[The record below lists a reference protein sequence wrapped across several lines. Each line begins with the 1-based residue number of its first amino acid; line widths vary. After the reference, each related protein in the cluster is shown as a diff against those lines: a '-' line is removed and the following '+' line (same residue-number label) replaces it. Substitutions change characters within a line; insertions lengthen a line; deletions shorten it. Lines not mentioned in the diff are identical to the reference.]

1 VPSDTER
8 VFVAGAAGAIG
19 RVLCHLLVADG
30 HFVAGTT
37 RSAAKV
43 EFLRGL
49 GVEPVLV
56 DVFDAAALRQA
67 LLDARPTIVIH
78 QLTDL
83 PQTRTPE
90 AMSAAFARNARLR
103 EVGTRNLV
111 EAAIAGGVA
120 RMIVQSVAFAY
131 APGPQPYDETCPLN
145 VASTDPN
152 AATTARG
159 VASLEQQVLKA
170 PFDGVV
176 LRYGR
181 LYGPGTW
188 FTAAPP
194 LGTAVH
200 VEAAADA
207 ARRAVS
213 QGQAG
218 IYNVAEEDGTVS
230 CAKAHRELGWDPG
243 FRIARTQS

>member
-1 VPSDTER
+1 MVIKKR

-19 RVLCHLLVADG
+19 RVLCRLLVAEG
-30 HFVAGTT
+30 YFVAGTT
-37 RSAAKV
+37 RSADRV
-43 EFLRGL
+43 ELLLGL

-56 DVFDAAALRQA
+56 DVFDAAALRETVR
-67 LLDARPTIVIH
+67 DARPSVVIH

-83 PQTRTPE
+83 PQVRNPE
-90 AMSAAFARNARLR
+90 AMSEAFVRNARLR
-103 EVGTRNLV
+103 EIGTRNLV
-111 EAAIAGGVA
+111 EASVASGVT
-120 RMIVQSVAFAY
+120 RMIAQSIAFAY
-131 APGPQPYDETCPLN
+131 APGPRPYDESSSLN
-145 VASTDPN
+145 VASPDAT
-152 AATTARG
+152 AATSARG
-159 VASLEQQVLKA
+159 AASLEQQVLSA
-170 PFDGVV
+170 PIDGLV

-188 FTAAPP
+188 FTAPPP

-213 QGQAG
+213 HGRPG

-243 FRIARTQS
+243 FRMVRNDS